1 MTEEKIK
8 KNPLKETGDEA
19 SESRTLILHNDDVH
33 TFDYVIEALIKICRH
48 EYVQASQ
55 CASITHYKGKCD
67 IKRGV
72 FSDLK
77 IMKDALTD
85 VELTVTI
92 E

>member
-1 MTEEKIK
+1 MTKEKIK
-8 KNPLKETGDEA
+8 KNPLKESDEES
-19 SESRTLILHNDDVH
+19 SEGRTLILHNDDVH

-55 CASITHYKGKCD
+55 CASITHFNGKCD

-77 IMKDALTD
+77 ILKDALTD
-85 VELTVTI
+85 IELTVTI

>member
-8 KNPLKETGDEA
+8 KNPFKDTGDEV

-33 TFDYVIEALIKICRH
+33 TFDYVIEALVKICRH

-55 CASITHYKGKCD
+55 CASITHFNGKCD

-77 IMKDALTD
+77 ILKDALTD
-85 VELTVTI
+85 IELTVTI

>member
-8 KNPLKETGDEA
+8 KNPLKESGVES

-33 TFDYVIEALIKICRH
+33 TFDFVIEALVKICRH

-55 CASITHYKGKCD
+55 CASITHFKGKCD

-77 IMKDALTD
+77 ILKDALTD
-85 VELTVTI
+85 MELTVTI
-92 E
+92 D